1 MYSDQSGT
9 FCFMDVSSK
18 SAVFLSEKDPK
29 RNPDPDS
36 GSPARPAAM
45 ETRKEEEHRRISIP
59 EDLVLARLKQQEE
72 CDLQEEDQ
80 REKQRLHK
88 NQEMV
93 INVTLLKLEAP
104 SDDGSE
110 INGDDDDDNE
120 GFRTPTSSDHR
131 IPAVLECPG
140 APRKKKTEA
149 AATKRKAA
157 PSCRRRVEF
166 DAFEDLGSL
175 LPAPPFVVD
184 VDGGDNNKKVKRCFR
199 D

>member
-9 FCFMDVSSK
+9 FCFMGVSSK

-93 INVTLLKLEAP
+93 INVTLLEAP